1 MANIPLLR
9 FLWDGLVERTH
20 ISRDAFELYL
30 SGHTTP
36 DPVHQACDAAAL
48 RRMEALTK
56 MESVGTLHPYK
67 SDHVTVGSSKSR
79 VLEKI
84 LIIFPLYQG
93 PGTEFQAVKC
103 YSFFVDSAK
112 TSGTLV
118 EPMANHS

>member
-1 MANIPLLR
+1 
-9 FLWDGLVERTH
+9 
-20 ISRDAFELYL
+20 
-30 SGHTTP
+30 
-36 DPVHQACDAAAL
+36 
-48 RRMEALTK
+48 
-56 MESVGTLHPYK
+56 MESVGTPHPYK

-84 LIIFPLYQG
+84 LIIFPRYQG

-118 EPMANHS
+118 EPMANHSQSCRAHHNMTKGPCRVVPGRPEVAVLWLCFPNLLHKFFKTAPFEVKSRQEHFPGK